1 MSLSSEEYMYVEGKY
16 MKSKHV
22 PVLIVGGG
30 LSGLSSALFLGKQNI
45 EYLLIERH
53 PSTAIHPKAGGITFR
68 TMELFREL
76 GLEKGIRLAGKAL
89 ENCHGRIAVQTIA
102 EVKNEELEQI
112 RATQYENNEKLVRKV
127 EEISPSKQ
135 TACYQITLE
144 EMMLQYAQK
153 LGGNLSFNHELIS
166 YEQNEN
172 GVIATIRNRETKEEC
187 LIYCDYVIAA
197 DGAKSKIREQ
207 LGILTEGRGT
217 IGGYYMNIYFE
228 ADLSEFI
235 KGGAFGFTM
244 ILHPEVIGALI
255 PVDNESK
262 WIYHVAYDPVKG
274 ERPEDFS
281 IEHCKQ
287 IIQTAIGSTDIK
299 PEILSVLPW
308 EASESTAVKFQEN
321 RIFLVGDS
329 AHIMPPTGGFGS
341 NTGIQ
346 DAHNLA
352 WKLAAVIKGKA
363 NPKLLET
370 YHEERYPAAKLTT
383 DFASSMLFRAA
394 NREEG
399 NLNNMDSLAV
409 TVGYQYCSEAI
420 IDEYNTPH
428 RMDIVDLN
436 GRPGT
441 RAPHFWGTYEGN
453 EVSILDLF
461 GSNFVLLTGAGHSA
475 WTEAVHVVS
484 SRLGVKV
491 KVYQVGLTGDFID
504 QGNSFR
510 KLYGIENGG
519 AVVIRPDG
527 FIGWRTENEV
537 LKPNVLLEEVMKHLL
552 CN

>member
-1 MSLSSEEYMYVEGKY
+1 

-30 LSGLSSALFLGKQNI
+30 LSGLSSALFLAKHNI
-45 EYLLIERH
+45 DYVLIERH

-102 EVKNEELEQI
+102 EVKHEELEQI
-112 RATQYENNEKLVRKV
+112 RAAQYENNEKLVRKV

-153 LGGNLSFNHELIS
+153 LGGNLSFYHELVS

-172 GVIATIRNRETKEEC
+172 GVIAMIQNRDTKEEST
-187 LIYCDYVIAA
+187 IYCDYVIAA
-197 DGAKSKIREQ
+197 DGAKSKIREE

-228 ADLSEFI
+228 ADLSGFI
-235 KGGAFGFTM
+235 KGDAFGFTM
-244 ILHPEVIGALI
+244 IRHPEVLGALI
-255 PVDNESK
+255 PVDNVRK
-262 WIYHVAYDPVKG
+262 WIYHVAYDPIQG
-274 ERPEDFS
+274 ERPEDFTL
-281 IEHCKQ
+281 ERCKQ
-287 IIQTAIGSTDIK
+287 IIQTAIGSMDIK

-308 EASESTAVKFQEN
+308 EASESTAVKFQDN

-370 YHEERYPAAKLTT
+370 YHDERYPVAKLTT
-383 DFASSMLFRAA
+383 DHASSMLFRAA
-394 NREEG
+394 GREVG
-399 NLNNMDSLAV
+399 NLSNMDSLAV
-409 TVGYQYCSEAI
+409 TAGYQYCSEAI
-420 IDEYNTPH
+420 IDECNTPH

-441 RAPHFWGTYEGN
+441 RAPHFWGTYEGK

-461 GSNFVLLTGAGHSA
+461 GSNFVLLTGAEPSA
-475 WTEAVHVVS
+475 WTEAARDVS
-484 SRLGVKV
+484 SELGVNIKV
-491 KVYQVGLTGDFID
+491 FRVGLSGDFVA
-504 QGNSFR
+504 QENVFSE
-510 KLYGIENGG
+510 LYGIGHGG
-519 AVVIRPDG
+519 AVLIRPDG
-527 FIGWRTENEV
+527 FIGWGTEKAVVNPDVV
-537 LKPNVLLEEVMKHLL
+537 LKEVM
-552 CN
+552 NNMRMA

>member
-1 MSLSSEEYMYVEGKY
+1 
-16 MKSKHV
+16 MKSNYI

-30 LSGLSSALFLGKQNI
+30 LSGLASALFLAKHKI
-45 EYLLIERH
+45 DYLLIERH
-53 PSTAIHPKAGGITFR
+53 PTTAIHPKAGGITFR

-76 GLEKGIRLAGKAL
+76 GLEQRIKSAGKAL
-89 ENCHGRIAVQTIA
+89 ENCRGRLAVHTIA
-102 EVKNEELEQI
+102 EVEKEELAKM
-112 RATQYENNEKLVRKV
+112 RTAQYGNDEKLLQKI

-144 EMMLQYAQK
+144 EMMLQEAQR
-153 LGGNLSFNHELIS
+153 LGGKLSFYHELVS
-166 YEQNEN
+166 YEQNGN
-172 GVIATIRNRETKEEC
+172 GVIATMRNRKTKEESM
-187 LIYCDYVIAA
+187 IHCDYVIAA

-228 ADLSEFI
+228 ADLSECI
-235 KGGAFGFTM
+235 KGDAFGFTM

-281 IEHCKQ
+281 IERCKQ

-299 PEILSVLPW
+299 PEIVSVLPW
-308 EASESTAVKFQEN
+308 EASESTAVKFQDN

-363 NPKLLET
+363 KPKLLET
-370 YHEERYPAAKLTT
+370 YHEERHSVAKLTT
-383 DFASSMLFRAA
+383 AYASSLLFRAA

-399 NLNNMDSLAV
+399 SLNNIDGLAV

-420 IDEYNTPH
+420 IDNSVTPH
-428 RMDIVDLN
+428 RMDSIELN

-441 RAPHFWGTYEGN
+441 RAPHLWGTYEGK

-461 GSNFVLLTGAGHSA
+461 GNSFVLLTRVENSSWAEAAHTVSA
-475 WTEAVHVVS
+475 K
-484 SRLGVKV
+484 LGINIKG
-491 KVYQVGLTGDFID
+491 YRVGLSGDFIAPED
-504 QGNSFR
+504 IFS

-519 AVVIRPDG
+519 AVLIRPDG
-527 FIGWRTENEV
+527 FIGWCSEKAVVNPDIV
-537 LKPNVLLEEVMKHLL
+537 LDEVMGILL
-552 CN
+552 CDF

>member
-1 MSLSSEEYMYVEGKY
+1 

-30 LSGLSSALFLGKQNI
+30 LSGLSSALFLAKHNI
-45 EYLLIERH
+45 DYLLIERH

-76 GLEKGIRLAGKAL
+76 GLEKRIRLAGKAL
-89 ENCHGRIAVQTIA
+89 ENCRGRIAVQTIA
-102 EVKNEELEQI
+102 EVNNEEVEQI
-112 RATQYENNEKLVRKV
+112 RAAQYENNENLVRKV

-144 EMMLQYAQK
+144 EMMLQEAK
-153 LGGNLSFNHELIS
+153 ALGGELSFYHELVS

-172 GVIATIRNRETKEEC
+172 GVIATIRNRDTKEEST
-187 LIYCDYVIAA
+187 IYCDYVIAA

-228 ADLSEFI
+228 ADLSECI
-235 KGGAFGFTM
+235 KGDAFGFTM
-244 ILHPEVIGALI
+244 IRHPKVIGALI

-262 WIYHVAYDPVKG
+262 WIYHVAYDPLKG
-274 ERPEDFS
+274 EQPEDFS
-281 IEHCKQ
+281 IERCKQ
-287 IIQTAIGSTDIK
+287 IIQTAIGSMDIK

-308 EASESTAVKFQEN
+308 EASESTAVKFQDN

-370 YHEERYPAAKLTT
+370 YHDERYPVAKLTT
-383 DFASSMLFRAA
+383 DHASSILFRAA
-394 NREEG
+394 GREEG
-399 NLNNMDSLAV
+399 NLSNMDSLAV
-409 TVGYQYCSEAI
+409 TAGYQYCSEAI
-420 IDEYNTPH
+420 IDECNTPH
-428 RMDIVDLN
+428 RMNIVDLN

-441 RAPHFWGTYEGN
+441 RAPHFWGTYEGK

-461 GSNFVLLTGAGHSA
+461 GSNFVLLTGAEPST
-475 WTEAVHVVS
+475 WTEAARDVS
-484 SRLGVKV
+484 SKLGVNI
-491 KVYQVGLTGDFID
+491 KVYRVGLSGDFVA
-504 QGNSFR
+504 R
-510 KLYGIENGG
+510 KDVLSELYGIGHGG
-519 AVVIRPDG
+519 AALIRPDG
-527 FIGWRTENEV
+527 FIGWRLEKEV
-537 LKPNVLLEEVMKHLL
+537 VNPDVVLEEVMGNLL
-552 CN
+552 CDF

>member
-1 MSLSSEEYMYVEGKY
+1 ME
-16 MKSKHV
+16 SKHV

-30 LSGLSSALFLGKQNI
+30 LSGLSSALFLTKHNI
-45 EYLLIERH
+45 DYVLIERH

-102 EVKNEELEQI
+102 EVKHEELEQI
-112 RATQYENNEKLVRKV
+112 RAAQYENNENSFRKV

-144 EMMLQYAQK
+144 EMMLQCAKK
-153 LGGNLSFNHELIS
+153 LGGELSFYHELVS

-172 GVIATIRNRETKEEC
+172 GVIATIRNRDTKEESM
-187 LIYCDYVIAA
+187 IHCDYVIAA

-235 KGGAFGFTM
+235 KGDVFGFTM

-281 IEHCKQ
+281 IERCKQ

-299 PEILSVLPW
+299 PEIVSVLPW
-308 EASESTAVKFQEN
+308 EASESTAVKFQDN

-370 YHEERYPAAKLTT
+370 YHDERYPVAKLTT
-383 DFASSMLFRAA
+383 DHASSILFRAA

-399 NLNNMDSLAV
+399 NLNTMDSLAV
-409 TVGYQYCSEAI
+409 TAGYQYCSEAI
-420 IDEYNTPH
+420 IDECNTPH
-428 RMDIVDLN
+428 RMDIVYLN

-461 GSNFVLLTGAGHSA
+461 GSNFVLLTGADPSA
-475 WTEAVHVVS
+475 WNEAANVVS
-484 SRLGVKV
+484 SGLGVKI

-504 QGNSFR
+504 QGNFFR

-537 LKPNVLLEEVMKHLL
+537 VKPGILLEEIMNRLL